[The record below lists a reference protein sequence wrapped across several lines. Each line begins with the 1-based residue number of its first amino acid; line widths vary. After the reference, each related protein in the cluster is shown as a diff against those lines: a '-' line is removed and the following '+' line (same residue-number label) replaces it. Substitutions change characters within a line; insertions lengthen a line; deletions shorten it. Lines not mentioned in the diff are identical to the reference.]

1 MNKKVS
7 IISVAMLLLTLTSV
21 TSCDRGNQDISIN
34 KEKTQLYV
42 GVYEGGLKSGSLY
55 KIAGEFEKK
64 YENISFED
72 GKTGVEVVFLEGRYG
87 NTINRRPP
95 S

>member
-55 KIAGEFEKK
+55 KIAGEFEIMILLLKQHPLMNLVK
-64 YENISFED
+64 HFMI
-72 GKTGVEVVFLEGRYG
+72 
-87 NTINRRPP
+87 
-95 S
+95 